1 MDPDE
6 QKTKTKESKLFQRH
20 KLTAS
25 HVFSTTGIRFV
36 IQDTLKCY
44 WELLGYRYHILLL
57 VRGILAALL
66 GIIEIL

>member
-1 MDPDE
+1 MDTDE
-6 QKTKTKESKLFQRH
+6 QKNKTTESKLSERH
-20 KLTAS
+20 QLNAS
-25 HVFSTTGIRFV
+25 YVFSTTGIRFV

-57 VRGILAALL
+57 VRGVLAALL

>member
-6 QKTKTKESKLFQRH
+6 QKTKTKKSKLFQRH

-57 VRGILAALL
+57 VRGVLAALL